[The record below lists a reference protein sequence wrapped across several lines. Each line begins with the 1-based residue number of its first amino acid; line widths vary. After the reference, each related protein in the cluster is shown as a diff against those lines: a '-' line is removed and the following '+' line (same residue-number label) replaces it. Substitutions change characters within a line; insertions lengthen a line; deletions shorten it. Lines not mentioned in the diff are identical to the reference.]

1 MVQVKINATEAQ
13 IKKLLK
19 GQTVQLKHS
28 QLGNGLSFDLHPEN
42 LKKILHSIKHQK
54 GTRIAL
60 SDHEMDGNGI
70 LGKKF
75 DRFLKKTGIKK
86 AVYSAGEALK
96 PLAHELIKSAGT
108 VVDAYA
114 PSLGSMGAS
123 MASNYIDNPD
133 KYQQMWKNGDS
144 SNFDQSKL
152 GTQIGTKAAEILTA
166 KMAERAAKQSGG
178 RIRRKTLGGSINPY
192 MPVSLS
198 GGAIRSGS
206 VRVGSAS
213 GRPPIQLRDDQSN
226 FITANSN
233 AFFPLLPKTVASFQ
247 RGGSFKM

>member
-1 MVQVKINATEAQ
+1 MVQVKINATEGQ

-19 GQTVQLKHS
+19 GKTVQLKNS
-28 QLGNGLSFDLHPEN
+28 QLGHGISLDLHPEN
-42 LKKILHSIKHQK
+42 LKKLQHSIKHQK

-60 SDHEMDGNGI
+60 SDHEISGNGI

-75 DRFLKKTGIKK
+75 DRLLKKTGIKK
-86 AVYSAGEALK
+86 VVYSAGEALK
-96 PLAHELIKSAGT
+96 PLAHELIKSAGRVADT
-108 VVDAYA
+108 YA
-114 PSLGSMGAS
+114 PGLGSMGAS

-133 KYQQMWKNGDS
+133 KYQQMWKNGDGPAM
-144 SNFDQSKL
+144 DQGAL
-152 GTQIGTKAAEILTA
+152 GNAIGTKAAELLTQ
-166 KMAERAAKQSGG
+166 KMAERTAKQNGG
-178 RIRRKTLGGSINPY
+178 RIRRKSNGGNINPY

-198 GGAIRSGS
+198 GGAIRS
-206 VRVGSAS
+206 
-213 GRPPIQLRDDQSN
+213 RPQIQLRDDQSN